1 VWIHREGID
10 HKRRSLKKRR
20 GSTCTWRAEEDGR
33 GMKDEGEV
41 RGKGTYINLGIFN
54 SGQFPIKCRFKQYH
68 SRVLSVIRLSF
79 DTSLI

>member
-41 RGKGTYINLGIFN
+41 RGKRKGDI
-54 SGQFPIKCRFKQYH
+54 H
-68 SRVLSVIRLSF
+68 
-79 DTSLI
+79 